1 MVQVYFLLVLTNILG
16 GIILAKQGL
25 KKSLVDHWEAFFQVL
40 EGRYF
45 RGILGLV
52 TFVTGFLGLIFVLPG
67 DQIFLGDL
75 IPSLTALFTGTTLI
89 LGFYHKE
96 DFQAKNTVDH
106 LEDVLLKNKMILGL
120 LSVAFGFIHF
130 LSPTVIFL

>member
-16 GIILAKQGL
+16 GAILAKQGL
-25 KKSLVDHWEAFFQVL
+25 KKSFVEKWETFFQVF

-45 RGILGLV
+45 RGVLGLV

-75 IPSLTALFTGTTLI
+75 LPSLTALFTGTTLI
-89 LGFYHKE
+89 IGFYQKE
-96 DFQAKNTVDH
+96 RDATANSLDH
-106 LEDVLLKNKMILGL
+106 LEDVLIKNKMIVGL
-120 LSVAFGFIHF
+120 LSIAFGIIHF
-130 LSPTVIFL
+130 ISPTVIFL